1 MLTISDYIIADCDG
15 DHNWSAFT
23 TTYTNLDELSTFI
36 TRHHQ
41 TVQQH
46 QFTTA
51 ADPSKLQGKQLPTY
65 KLVKHHMES
74 NNSIPLRMVLSGTAG
89 TGKSYL
95 IHCFRLLLQ
104 DKVCVVA
111 PTGVA
116 AFNIDGNTLHSLLS
130 LPTKGEFK
138 DLKGEHL
145 KRL

>member
-51 ADPSKLQGKQLPTY
+51 ADPSKLQGKQLATYRLVSIIWRVIIPFHYVWCYQVQLVRGNPT
-65 KLVKHHMES
+65 
-74 NNSIPLRMVLSGTAG
+74 
-89 TGKSYL
+89 
-95 IHCFRLLLQ
+95 
-104 DKVCVVA
+104 
-111 PTGVA
+111 
-116 AFNIDGNTLHSLLS
+116 
-130 LPTKGEFK
+130 
-138 DLKGEHL
+138 
-145 KRL
+145 